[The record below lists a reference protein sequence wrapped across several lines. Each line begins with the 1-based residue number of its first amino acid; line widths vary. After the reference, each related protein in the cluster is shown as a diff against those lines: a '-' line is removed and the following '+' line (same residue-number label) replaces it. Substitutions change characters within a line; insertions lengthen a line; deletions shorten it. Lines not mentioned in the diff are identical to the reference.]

1 VLGNLNN
8 ISVIPAPTINLSAMP
23 HEGSKMSKRNN
34 NSSFEEVLGELSVA
48 LQSNTGSNKLIN
60 MSIREERD
68 FYLSM
73 LDEVQILI
81 NGRDKA
87 QTS

>member
-1 VLGNLNN
+1 
-8 ISVIPAPTINLSAMP
+8 MP